1 MTSPRMQS
9 AIIAARA
16 AQARIERKRR
26 RERIERDWLD
36 SPVGDASKVKLSV
49 KPRRLLRPV
58 Y

>member
-1 MTSPRMQS
+1 MNRTPMQK

-26 RERIERDWLD
+26 RERIERDWHD
-36 SPVGDASKVKLSV
+36 APVGDLSSV
-49 KPRRLLRPV
+49 KPANKPRRILRPI